1 MGAAQ
6 TTAGVIALGVGAGLV
21 YAAITGQSPIE
32 ELRKALTTGALDGA
46 PADSSIR
53 VDPAFDTSAG
63 GIPSPVDPASI
74 SATLVPIGQGGH
86 RLAAP
91 AAAAFKQAERLY
103 GRTITVTD
111 SYRSAAV
118 QAAGR
123 RSDPSRFAT
132 AENSAHVQG
141 LAVDVNLSALGLN
154 PMGSNPSS
162 WLANAGYLKLYRA
175 MQLAGWCNYQV
186 TNNTTNG
193 RTPEPW
199 HFSFGGCR

>member
-6 TTAGVIALGVGAGLV
+6 TTAGVIALGVGGGLI

-32 ELRKALTTGALDGA
+32 ELRKALTSGRLDGA
-46 PADSSIR
+46 PADRSIR
-53 VDPAFDTSAG
+53 TDPIFDTSAG
-63 GIPSPVDPASI
+63 GIPSPVSDVSAS
-74 SATLVPIGQGGH
+74 LVPIGQGGH
-86 RLAAP
+86 RLAGD
-91 AAAAFKQAERLY
+91 AAAAFRLAERNY

-141 LAVDVNLSALGLN
+141 KAVDVNLSALGLS
-154 PMGSNPSS
+154 PKGSNPAG
-162 WLANAGYLKLYRA
+162 WLTDPGYLRLYRA
-175 MQLAGWCNYQV
+175 MQLAGWCNYQIR
-186 TNNTTNG
+186 NNTTNG

-199 HFSFGGCR
+199 HFSYGGCS